1 MIPYSYDASDRTDY
15 PLNIYPDFI
24 TPQPKPKRTWKSDK
38 PYWSSKCIHALKTQV
53 TDFRKMGAM

>member
-1 MIPYSYDASDRTDY
+1 MNPYDSYESDRTDY
-15 PLNIYPDFI
+15 PLYTDFI

-38 PYWSSKCIHALKTQV
+38 PYWSPKCIHTIKTQV